1 MGAFGIFVL
10 VLTLLYIIYYIGMIS
25 YDLGFFGKS
34 KNPNTVSVVVPSE
47 NPRSDEITSVVE
59 ETTDGG
65 YNDQR
70 RELMFQKRYSN
81 QPEEKVVD
89 ESQAAAELEAANAS
103 LVADK
108 MKEVSSELQSP
119 EVHIEGSQSATEHID
134 SLSQS
139 RKAAEVDFKRQNG
152 LQ

>member
-65 YNDQR
+65 YNIKKGVDVS
-70 RELMFQKRYSN
+70 EAYSN

-119 EVHIEGSQSATEHID
+119 EVHIEGSQPATEHID

-139 RKAAEVDFKRQNG
+139 RKAAEADFKRQNG

>member
-65 YNDQR
+65 YNIKKGVDVS
-70 RELMFQKRYSN
+70 EAYSN

-119 EVHIEGSQSATEHID
+119 EVHIEGSQSATEQID

-139 RKAAEVDFKRQNG
+139 RKAAEADFKRQNG

>member
-65 YNDQR
+65 YNIKKGVDVS
-70 RELMFQKRYSN
+70 EAYSN

>member
-65 YNDQR
+65 YNIKKGVDVS
-70 RELMFQKRYSN
+70 EAYSN

-89 ESQAAAELEAANAS
+89 ESQAAAELEAAS

-139 RKAAEVDFKRQNG
+139 RKAAEADFKRQNG

>member
-10 VLTLLYIIYYIGMIS
+10 VLTLIYIIYYIGMIS
-25 YDLGFFGKS
+25 YDLSFFGKS
-34 KNPNTVSVVVPSE
+34 KNPHTVSVVVPSE
-47 NPRSDEITSVVE
+47 NPLPDEITSVVE

-65 YNDQR
+65 YNIKKGVDVS
-70 RELMFQKRYSN
+70 EVYSN

-139 RKAAEVDFKRQNG
+139 RKAAEADFKRQNG

>member
-65 YNDQR
+65 YNIKKGVDVS
-70 RELMFQKRYSN
+70 EAYSN

-139 RKAAEVDFKRQNG
+139 RKAAEADFKRQNG

>member
-25 YDLGFFGKS
+25 YDLVFFGKS

-65 YNDQR
+65 YNIKKGVDVS
-70 RELMFQKRYSN
+70 EAYSN

-139 RKAAEVDFKRQNG
+139 RKAAEADFKRQNG

>member
-10 VLTLLYIIYYIGMIS
+10 VLTLIYIIYYIGMIS

-34 KNPNTVSVVVPSE
+34 KNPHTVSVVVPSE
-47 NPRSDEITSVVE
+47 NPRPDEITNVVE

-65 YNDQR
+65 YNIKKGVDVS
-70 RELMFQKRYSN
+70 EVYSN

-108 MKEVSSELQSP
+108 MKEVSSELRSP

-139 RKAAEVDFKRQNG
+139 RKAAEADFKRQNG

>member
-65 YNDQR
+65 YNIKKGVDVS
-70 RELMFQKRYSN
+70 EAYSN

-89 ESQAAAELEAANAS
+89 ESQAAAELT
-103 LVADK
+103 K
-108 MKEVSSELQSP
+108 
-119 EVHIEGSQSATEHID
+119 
-134 SLSQS
+134 
-139 RKAAEVDFKRQNG
+139 
-152 LQ
+152 

>member
-1 MGAFGIFVL
+1 
-10 VLTLLYIIYYIGMIS
+10 MIS

-34 KNPNTVSVVVPSE
+34 KNPHTVSVVVPSE
-47 NPRSDEITSVVE
+47 NPRPDEITSVVE

-65 YNDQR
+65 YNIKKGVDVS
-70 RELMFQKRYSN
+70 EVYSN

-108 MKEVSSELQSP
+108 M
-119 EVHIEGSQSATEHID
+119 
-134 SLSQS
+134 
-139 RKAAEVDFKRQNG
+139 
-152 LQ
+152 

>member
-1 MGAFGIFVL
+1 M
-10 VLTLLYIIYYIGMIS
+10 
-25 YDLGFFGKS
+25 
-34 KNPNTVSVVVPSE
+34 E
-47 NPRSDEITSVVE
+47 NPLPDEITSVVE

-65 YNDQR
+65 YNIKKGVDVS
-70 RELMFQKRYSN
+70 EVYSN

-139 RKAAEVDFKRQNG
+139 RKAAEADFKRQNG

>member
-10 VLTLLYIIYYIGMIS
+10 VLTLIYIIYYIGMIS

-34 KNPNTVSVVVPSE
+34 ENPHTVSVVVPSE
-47 NPRSDEITSVVE
+47 NPLPDEITSVVE

-65 YNDQR
+65 YNIKKGVDVS
-70 RELMFQKRYSN
+70 EVYSN

-139 RKAAEVDFKRQNG
+139 RKAAEADFKRQNG